1 MSVSTPI
8 GALRRDEE
16 QDPNTRDMVE
26 GIVRE
31 LDPQGLP
38 GGNGDYYNENFN
50 DHMEYGAGHS
60 EYDMQ
65 QFPPGPPNQFPP
77 GQFPPGPPNQ
87 SPPTHFPPGPP
98 NHSSYSNHSNQTDM
112 SVKGK
117 LMDYV
122 MNNLKEPM
130 LAAAL
135 YVVMSN
141 DMVSELI
148 SRYIPYAGAPI
159 SGLVIRAILI
169 AGAFIILKMLLV
181 KNK

>member
-38 GGNGDYYNENFN
+38 GGGGGNYEYENM
-50 DHMEYGAGHS
+50 DYGA
-60 EYDMQ
+60 EYEQ
-65 QFPPGPPNQFPP
+65 QMPQYPPQLQPQLQHPSFQQPQLQP
-77 GQFPPGPPNQ
+77 QLQHQ
-87 SPPTHFPPGPP
+87 SFQQPSFQQQPDDDGTK
-98 NHSSYSNHSNQTDM
+98 SQ
-112 SVKGK
+112 
-117 LMDYV
+117 LMKYV

-130 LAAAL
+130 IAAGLYLA
-135 YVVMSN
+135 MSN
-141 DMVSELI
+141 DMISELI

-159 SGLVIRAILI
+159 SGLIIRSILI
-169 AGAFIILKMLLV
+169 MGAFIILKMLLV
-181 KNK
+181 KKL

>member
-77 GQFPPGPPNQ
+77 GPSNQ
-87 SPPTHFPPGPP
+87 SPPAHFPPGPP
-98 NHSSYSNHSNQTDM
+98 NHSSHSNQTDM

-135 YVVMSN
+135 YIVMSN

-169 AGAFIILKMLLV
+169 AGAFIVLKMLLV

>member
-38 GGNGDYYNENFN
+38 GGGGYYNEN
-50 DHMEYGAGHS
+50 DQMEYGAGQS
-60 EYDMQ
+60 DYDMQ
-65 QFPPGPPNQFPP
+65 QQMNQFQNPP
-77 GQFPPGPPNQ
+77 QYQQGQPPYPQFSNQIPPQVPSQVIPQFSNQNQ
-87 SPPTHFPPGPP
+87 SQYG
-98 NHSSYSNHSNQTDM
+98 
-112 SVKGK
+112 VKGK

-130 LAAAL
+130 LAAGL
-135 YVVMSN
+135 YVLMST

-159 SGLVIRAILI
+159 SGLVIRAILV
-169 AGAFIILKMLLV
+169 AGAFIVLKMLLL

>member
-38 GGNGDYYNENFN
+38 GGGGYYNEN

-60 EYDMQ
+60 EYDMN
-65 QFPPGPPNQFPP
+65 QFPNQPPAHPNQFPP
-77 GQFPPGPPNQ
+77 GQFPPSNQ
-87 SPPTHFPPGPP
+87 FPPTQYPQE
-98 NHSSYSNHSNQTDM
+98 QTQYPQEQPQFAQPHA

-135 YVVMSN
+135 YIVMSN
-141 DMVSELI
+141 DMVSELV

-159 SGLVIRAILI
+159 SGLIIRAVLI
-169 AGAFIILKMLLV
+169 AGAFIVLKMLLL

>member
-77 GQFPPGPPNQ
+77 GPSNQ
-87 SPPTHFPPGPP
+87 SPPAHFPPGPP
-98 NHSSYSNHSNQTDM
+98 NHSNQTDM

-169 AGAFIILKMLLV
+169 AGAFIVLKMLLV